1 MSHHVFGISILF
13 YCVSKG
19 SDGKVLEMSTLGH
32 QPVVLGGFFS
42 AVEDEFL
49 PGMALWTSDDV
60 NNHKTVINH
69 PKQMSEWTSHQ
80 TMEEKLE
87 MFDIDVR
94 GSISVDLRS
103 AKIKAE
109 GSYKYLSQK
118 EVRANRYFLYIFQL
132 YFLFQ
137 EWGSATLGVLHY
149 ISETKT
155 ETLDPDMK
163 DDLR

>member
-1 MSHHVFGISILF
+1 MSLAYQNVFYF
-13 YCVSKG
+13 VSKG

-118 EVRANRYFLYIFQL
+118 EVGTNRFFLYIFQL
-132 YFLFQ
+132 YFLF
-137 EWGSATLGVLHY
+137 
-149 ISETKT
+149 
-155 ETLDPDMK
+155 
-163 DDLR
+163 

>member
-1 MSHHVFGISILF
+1 MEVGVAVSKMSHHVFGISILF
-13 YCVSKG
+13 YFVSKG

-69 PKQMSEWTSHQ
+69 PKQMSKWSSHQ
-80 TMEEKLE
+80 TLEEKMK
-87 MFDIDVR
+87 MFDIDVQ

-109 GSYKYLSQK
+109 GSYKYLSQE
-118 EVRANRYFLYIFQL
+118 EVRA
-132 YFLFQ
+132 
-137 EWGSATLGVLHY
+137 T
-149 ISETKT
+149 
-155 ETLDPDMK
+155 
-163 DDLR
+163 

>member
-1 MSHHVFGISILF
+1 MEMVCKISHINPSTCQNVFYF
-13 YCVSKG
+13 VSKG
-19 SDGKVLEMSTLGH
+19 TGSDNGKVLEMSTLGH

-69 PKQMSEWTSHQ
+69 PKQTSQWSSQQ
-80 TMEEKLE
+80 TMEEKLK
-87 MFDIDVR
+87 MFHIDVR

-109 GSYKYLSQK
+109 GSYEYLNQE
-118 EVRANRYFLYIFQL
+118 EVR
-132 YFLFQ
+132 
-137 EWGSATLGVLHY
+137 
-149 ISETKT
+149 K
-155 ETLDPDMK
+155 
-163 DDLR
+163 